1 MASYNRVILLGNL
14 TRDIELRYTNSRMA
28 VCQNA
33 IAVNDRRKN
42 ASGEWID
49 ETSFVD
55 VTFFGRTAEVVSEYL
70 SKGSPIF
77 VEGRLKQDTWE
88 KDGQKRS
95 KLHVIVD
102 RMQLL
107 GGRSEGK
114 NGDARPQAKTANT
127 RFVDSAHDGPGAMH
141 GGPGVTGAMHSGDS
155 SEMHVSEVGDDV
167 YVNEDMPF

>member
-14 TRDIELRYTNSRMA
+14 VRDIELRYTNSRLA

-49 ETSFVD
+49 ETSFVE
-55 VTFFGRTAEVVSEYL
+55 VTFFGRTAEVISEYL

-107 GGRSEGK
+107 GGKSDGK
-114 NGDARPQAKTANT
+114 GGAGMNGDARARPAAPSASNT
-127 RFVDSAHDGPGAMH
+127 RFVDSAHEGPGSMH
-141 GGPGVTGAMHSGDS
+141 HPNSD
-155 SEMHVSEVGDDV
+155 MHVSEVGDDV

>member
-14 TRDIELRYTNSRMA
+14 VRDIELRYTNSRMA

-70 SKGSPIF
+70 GKGSPIF

-95 KLHVIVD
+95 KLYVIVD

-107 GGRSEGK
+107 GSRSEGK
-114 NGDARPQAKTANT
+114 NGEARPQSKTANNGT
-127 RFVDSAHDGPGAMH
+127 SRFVDSAHDGPGAMH
-141 GGPGVTGAMHSGDS
+141 SGGN
-155 SEMHVSEVGDDV
+155 SEMHVSEVGEDV
-167 YVNEDMPF
+167 YINEDMPF

>member
-88 KDGQKRS
+88 KEGQKRS

-114 NGDARPQAKTANT
+114 NGEARHKRKQGIHDLWIPHTMGLVLCILEATPRCTSPRSGTMSTSMKTCP
-127 RFVDSAHDGPGAMH
+127 F
-141 GGPGVTGAMHSGDS
+141 
-155 SEMHVSEVGDDV
+155 
-167 YVNEDMPF
+167 NE

>member
-14 TRDIELRYTNSRMA
+14 TRDIELRYTNSRLA
-28 VCQNA
+28 ICQNA

-114 NGDARPQAKTANT
+114 NGDARPQAKTENT
-127 RFVDSAHDGPGAMH
+127 RFVDPAHGGPGAMH
-141 GGPGVTGAMHSGDS
+141 TGGN

>member
-14 TRDIELRYTNSRMA
+14 TRDIELRYTTTRMA

-95 KLHVIVD
+95 KLYVIVD

-107 GGRSEGK
+107 GGKTDGK
-114 NGDARPQAKTANT
+114 NGESKSQAKTGNT

-141 GGPGVTGAMHSGDS
+141 TGGN
-155 SEMHVSEVGDDV
+155 SEMHVSEVGEDV

>member
-14 TRDIELRYTNSRMA
+14 VRDIELRYTNSRMA

-55 VTFFGRTAEVVSEYL
+55 VTFFGRTAEIVSEYL
-70 SKGSPIF
+70 GKGSPIF

-114 NGDARPQAKTANT
+114 NGEARPQAKTENTGNT

-141 GGPGVTGAMHSGDS
+141 TGGN
-155 SEMHVSEVGDDV
+155 SEMHVSEVGEDV

>member
-114 NGDARPQAKTANT
+114 SGEARPQAKTGNT
-127 RFVDSAHDGPGAMH
+127 RFMDTAHDGPGAMQT
-141 GGPGVTGAMHSGDS
+141 GGN

-167 YVNEDMPF
+167 YINEDMPF

>member
-14 TRDIELRYTNSRMA
+14 VRDIELRYTTSRFA

-42 ASGEWID
+42 AAGDWVD
-49 ETSFVD
+49 EVSFVD
-55 VTFFGRTAEVVSEYL
+55 VTFFGRTAEVVAEYL

-95 KLHVIVD
+95 KLYVIVD
-102 RMQLL
+102 RMQLI
-107 GGRSEGK
+107 GNRSDKGTAAPK
-114 NGDARPQAKTANT
+114 TQQTNNARYSDDEPQMPQ
-127 RFVDSAHDGPGAMH
+127 D
-141 GGPGVTGAMHSGDS
+141 
-155 SEMHVSEVGDDV
+155 MHVGEIADESFA
-167 YVNEDMPF
+167 EDMPF

>member
-14 TRDIELRYTNSRMA
+14 VRDIELRYTNSRMA

-55 VTFFGRTAEVVSEYL
+55 VTFFGRTAEIVSEYL
-70 SKGSPIF
+70 GKGSPIF

-95 KLHVIVD
+95 KLYVIVD

-107 GGRSEGK
+107 GGRNEGK
-114 NGDARPQAKTANT
+114 NGEVRPPSKTASTGNT

-141 GGPGVTGAMHSGDS
+141 TGGN
-155 SEMHVSEVGDDV
+155 SEMHVSEAGDDV

>member
-14 TRDIELRYTNSRMA
+14 VRDIELRYTNSRMA

-95 KLHVIVD
+95 KLYVIVD

-107 GGRSEGK
+107 GGRNEGK
-114 NGDARPQAKTANT
+114 NGEARPRAAAGNG
-127 RFVDSAHDGPGAMH
+127 RFVDAAHDGPATMH
-141 GGPGVTGAMHSGDS
+141 NGSNA
-155 SEMHVSEVGDDV
+155 EMHVSEVGDDV
-167 YVNEDMPF
+167 YMNEDMPF

>member
-1 MASYNRVILLGNL
+1 
-14 TRDIELRYTNSRMA
+14 MA

-70 SKGSPIF
+70 GKGSPIF

-107 GGRSEGK
+107 GSRNDAK
-114 NGDARPQAKTANT
+114 NGEARPQTAQPKGTAT
-127 RFVDSAHDGPGAMH
+127 RFADSAHEGPGAMH
-141 GGPGVTGAMHSGDS
+141 TGGNSD
-155 SEMHVSEVGDDV
+155 MHVSEVGEDV
-167 YVNEDMPF
+167 YINEDMPF

>member
-14 TRDIELRYTNSRMA
+14 VRDIELRYTTSRMA

-95 KLHVIVD
+95 KLYVIVD

-114 NGDARPQAKTANT
+114 NGEGRPQAKTAST
-127 RFVDSAHDGPGAMH
+127 GSSRFVDSAHDGPGAMH
-141 GGPGVTGAMHSGDS
+141 SGGN

-167 YVNEDMPF
+167 YVSEDMPF

>member
-114 NGDARPQAKTANT
+114 NGEARPPAKTGNT

-141 GGPGVTGAMHSGDS
+141 TGGN

>member
-14 TRDIELRYTNSRMA
+14 VRDIELRYTNSRMA

-70 SKGSPIF
+70 GKGSPIF

-107 GGRSEGK
+107 GGKNEGK
-114 NGDARPQAKTANT
+114 NGEARSQAKTASTGNS

-141 GGPGVTGAMHSGDS
+141 TGGN
-155 SEMHVSEVGDDV
+155 SEMHVSEVGEDV

>member
-14 TRDIELRYTNSRMA
+14 VRDIELRYTNSRMA

-49 ETSFVD
+49 ETSFVE

-95 KLHVIVD
+95 KLYVIVD

-107 GGRSEGK
+107 GGKSDGK
-114 NGDARPQAKTANT
+114 GGAGAGGETRTRPSTPASSSNS
-127 RFVDSAHDGPGAMH
+127 RFVDSAHDGPGPMH
-141 GGPGVTGAMHSGDS
+141 QANSD
-155 SEMHVSEVGDDV
+155 MHVSEVGDDI

>member
-14 TRDIELRYTNSRMA
+14 VRDIELRYTNSRMA

-55 VTFFGRTAEVVSEYL
+55 VTFFGRTAEIVSEYL

-88 KDGQKRS
+88 KDGQTRS
-95 KLHVIVD
+95 KLYVIVD

-114 NGDARPQAKTANT
+114 NGEARPQAKTASTGNA
-127 RFVDSAHDGPGAMH
+127 RFVDSANDGPGAMH
-141 GGPGVTGAMHSGDS
+141 TGGN

>member
-14 TRDIELRYTNSRMA
+14 VRDIELRYTNSRMA

-114 NGDARPQAKTANT
+114 NGEARPRAAASAGTGNQ
-127 RFVDSAHDGPGAMH
+127 RFVDAAHDGPSGMH
-141 GGPGVTGAMHSGDS
+141 GGTNSD
-155 SEMHVSEVGDDV
+155 MHVSEVGDDV
-167 YVNEDMPF
+167 YVNDDMPF

>member
-14 TRDIELRYTNSRMA
+14 VREIELRYTNSRMA
-28 VCQNA
+28 ICQNA

-42 ASGEWID
+42 SSGEWVD
-49 ETSFVD
+49 ETSFVE

-70 SKGSPIF
+70 AKGSPIF

-95 KLHVIVD
+95 KLYVIVD

-107 GGRSEGK
+107 GGRGEGKGSEGRTRAAAPAG
-114 NGDARPQAKTANT
+114 NSRFADA
-127 RFVDSAHDGPGAMH
+127 AHEGPGAMH
-141 GGPGVTGAMHSGDS
+141 AGNSPD
-155 SEMHVSEVGDDV
+155 MHVSEVGDDV
-167 YVNEDMPF
+167 YINEDMPF

>member
-55 VTFFGRTAEVVSEYL
+55 VTFFGRTAEIVSEYL
-70 SKGSPIF
+70 GKGSPIF

-95 KLHVIVD
+95 KLYVIVD

-114 NGDARPQAKTANT
+114 NGEARPQSKTANTANTGNT

-141 GGPGVTGAMHSGDS
+141 TGGN